1 MRPMGSR
8 DLDEAVAEM
17 VRVLTPHARAD
28 WRRQAGEL
36 DWSCWET
43 AAHVAHDLLAYA
55 GQLAALPDSAYLP
68 FDLVVSDDASPHDL
82 LRVAAGAGRLLS
94 VVLAASDPSVRAWHW
109 GPTDPSGFAALGV
122 NETLV
127 HTRDITEGLG
137 IDWQPPEA
145 LCRAVLARLFPGA
158 PAGDP
163 VQALLWSTGRTDL
176 PGRPR
181 LTSWV
186 PKADVGQQLAG

>member
-1 MRPMGSR
+1 MRPMDSR
-8 DLDEAVAEM
+8 DVDHAVAEM
-17 VRVLTPHARAD
+17 VRVLTPHESTDRLRRAGTLT
-28 WRRQAGEL
+28 WT
-36 DWSCWET
+36 CWET

-68 FDLVVSDDASPHDL
+68 FDLVVRDDASPRDL
-82 LRVAAGAGRLLS
+82 LRIVTGAGRLLS
-94 VVLAASDPSVRAWHW
+94 TALAASDPSERAWHW

-122 NETLV
+122 TETLV
-127 HTRDITEGLG
+127 HTHDITEGLG
-137 IDWQPPEA
+137 IRWTPPEP
-145 LCRAVLARLFPGA
+145 LCGAVLARLFPDA

-163 VQALLWSTGRTDL
+163 VQVLLWSTGRTEL

-186 PKADVGQQLAG
+186 SKAAVG